1 MNHKLAFPL
10 LLFVC
15 ACSAPAQHKDF
26 ELPAMHAA
34 RGTQGALASGSEY
47 AEQAGMRMFYDGGNA
62 VDAGVATMFAASV
75 AEFSHFGLGGEAP
88 ILIRTKAGKI
98 YAIAG
103 VGPMPKLATAKFF
116 LEHRPRPGE
125 ILTLDPGGLKGIIPV
140 AGILPALVPS
150 MVDAGLVALR
160 DFGTKSFS
168 DSIAPAIELADGMAI
183 DEMRSGSIAR
193 SRRFFDLWP
202 DSKKT
207 FLPDGRVPLPGEIFH
222 QPNLART
229 LRSMAA
235 AEKKAL
241 ASGASRVAAIDAVR
255 DYFYRGEVA
264 HRIDAFMQANG
275 GLLRYEDMAAFKLQ
289 PEEPVS
295 SDYHNYKVYKP
306 GFWSQGPAMLE
317 TLNILEGY
325 DLRSMG
331 FNSAEYIHT
340 ITEALKLAY
349 ADRDT
354 YYGDPKF
361 NNIPADTLLSKA
373 YAAERRKEIGKTAS
387 MDFLPGLING
397 KRGKHPTEMDIAR
410 TKIDDALM
418 ASDTTCIDAID
429 KDGVVFS
436 ATPSG
441 AWLPSVIAGDTGIPL
456 TERAQQFILV
466 PGSPNELAGG
476 KRPRVTLSPTIITEQ
491 GKPFLAL
498 STPGG
503 DNQEQ
508 SLIQLFFNVIEF
520 GDNAQ
525 SAVEAPRFQTRHLVS
540 SFDNHAWNRG
550 DLLLDERIPPSVGA
564 ELAARGHK
572 VGTRSKWASGAA
584 PVMIRVTPDGVIEAG
599 ADPYGYRVAHAY

>member
-1 MNHKLAFPL
+1 MKRKIGV
-10 LLFVC
+10 LLFGLI
-15 ACSAPAQHKDF
+15 AAASAQRKDF
-26 ELPAMHAA
+26 EQPTLHAA
-34 RGTQGALASGSEY
+34 RGTHGAVAAGSEY
-47 AEQAGMRMFYDGGNA
+47 ATEAGMRAFFHGGNA
-62 VDAGVATMFAASV
+62 VDAGVAAMYAASV
-75 AEFSHFGLGGEAP
+75 SEFSHFGFGGEAP
-88 ILIRTKAGKI
+88 ILIRTKTGKV

-103 VGPMPKLATAKFF
+103 VGTMPKLATAQFF
-116 LEHRPRPGE
+116 RDRRPRPGE

-140 AGILPALVPS
+140 AGIMPALVPS

-160 DFGTKSFS
+160 DFGTKSFNEV
-168 DSIAPAIELADGMAI
+168 IEPAIELADGLAI

-207 FLPDGRVPLPGEIFH
+207 FLPNGQVPMPGDIFR

-241 ASGASRVAAIDAVR
+241 AAGASRTAAIDAVR
-255 DYFYRGEVA
+255 DFFYRGEIA
-264 HRIDAFMQANG
+264 HRIDAFMKENE

-295 SDYHNYKVYKP
+295 TDFHNVKVYKP
-306 GFWSQGPAMLE
+306 GFWSQGPAMIQA
-317 TLNILEGY
+317 LNILEGF
-325 DLRSMG
+325 DLRALG
-331 FNSAEYIHT
+331 YNSAEYIHKSV
-340 ITEALKLAY
+340 EALKLAY
-349 ADRDT
+349 ADRDA

-361 NNIPADTLLSKA
+361 NPNLPADVLLSKT
-373 YAAERRKEIGKTAS
+373 YAAERRKLIGRMAS
-387 MDFLPGLING
+387 LDFIPGTING
-397 KRGKHPTEMDIAR
+397 KQAKHPVEMDIAR
-410 TKIDDALM
+410 TKIDDELM
-418 ASDTTCIDAID
+418 ASDTTCVDTID

-441 AWLPSVIAGDTGIPL
+441 AWEPSVIAGDTGIPL

-476 KRPRVTLSPTIITEQ
+476 KRPRVTLSPTIVTEE
-491 GKPFLAL
+491 GKPLLAL

-508 SLIQLFFNVIEF
+508 SLIQLLLNVVDF
-520 GDNAQ
+520 HMNAQ
-525 SAVEAPRFQTRHLVS
+525 AAVEAPRYQTRHLVS

-550 DLLLDERIPPSVGA
+550 DLILDERIPQGVAA

-572 VGTRSKWASGAA
+572 VSFHSKWASGAA
-584 PVMIRVTPDGVIEAG
+584 PVMVRVTPDGVIEAG